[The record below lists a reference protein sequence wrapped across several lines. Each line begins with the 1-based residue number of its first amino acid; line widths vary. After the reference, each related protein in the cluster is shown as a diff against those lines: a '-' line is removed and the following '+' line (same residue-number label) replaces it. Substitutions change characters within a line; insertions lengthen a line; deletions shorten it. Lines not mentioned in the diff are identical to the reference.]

1 MLLVRSFWRLLEVN
15 PGVDGDGVLT
25 ARLWL
30 PQPNDP
36 ASGRYFTHQA
46 RLPFFEEVIRRA
58 RELPGAESAAIV
70 QSIPL
75 DGQRNFS
82 TITIDGARQDQSGD
96 IPAVQGN
103 IVSSDYFSLMRIPIR
118 RGRGFEMS
126 DTAGLVAVINEEA
139 ARKYFPGQDPIGRRI
154 HFGPPRNE
162 PPWMTIVGVVGNV
175 LSENLEI
182 GPRPMVYRPLTQAS
196 SLSMGLV
203 VRASGD
209 PLLLSVPLSRAVRAV
224 DPDQPTFAIRSMR
237 EVQAAGTQSRQ
248 FAIRLLGGFA
258 MLALILAAVGIYG
271 VLAYLVGQRTREIG
285 IRIALGARRREVVG
299 MVVGRA
305 LVLAAK
311 GVALGA
317 VASFVIGQIVFSMAD
332 MLFQVRPYDPWTFA
346 TVAVVLTLTA
356 VAAAATPAA
365 RAAHV
370 DPMVALR
377 AD

>member
-1 MLLVRSFWRLLEVN
+1 
-15 PGVDGDGVLT
+15 
-25 ARLWL
+25 
-30 PQPNDP
+30 
-36 ASGRYFTHQA
+36 
-46 RLPFFEEVIRRA
+46 
-58 RELPGAESAAIV
+58 
-70 QSIPL
+70 
-75 DGQRNFS
+75 
-82 TITIDGARQDQSGD
+82 
-96 IPAVQGN
+96 
-103 IVSSDYFSLMRIPIR
+103 
-118 RGRGFEMS
+118 
-126 DTAGLVAVINEEA
+126 
-139 ARKYFPGQDPIGRRI
+139 
-154 HFGPPRNE
+154 
-162 PPWMTIVGVVGNV
+162 
-175 LSENLEI
+175 
-182 GPRPMVYRPLTQAS
+182 
-196 SLSMGLV
+196 MGLV

-224 DPDQPTFAIRSMR
+224 DPDQPTFAVRSMS

-258 MLALILAAVGIYG
+258 LLALILAAVGIYG

-317 VASFVIGQIVFSMAD
+317 LASVVIGQIVFSMTD

-356 VAAAATPAA
+356 VAAAATPAT
-365 RAAHV
+365 RAAQV